1 MADRNLLEGILPFL
15 AVAEAASFSRAADH
29 LGVTPTAVSKAIRQ
43 LEVRQG
49 TLLFQRTTRSVV
61 LTEAGAALFRELRPA
76 VEQITGAL
84 SVLDTYRERPAGT
97 LRLTLSRSSMR
108 VWLEP
113 LIAEYRRVCPD
124 VVLDLSLDDGAV
136 DLASG
141 RFDAGIRQGESIEKD
156 MVAVRLTP
164 EMRWAVAGSSAYF
177 KRAGTPATPE
187 DLLGHEGILYRFVTS
202 GQIYRWEFAQDGREF
217 TVEMKGHLIVN
228 DRSAMISLAKRG
240 LGLAYV
246 SMYEAEAEFNSGELI
261 PALESYIS
269 PSSGAFLYFP
279 RRSQTQPKLR
289 ALIDVAKKLLVK
301 S

>member
-1 MADRNLLEGILPFL
+1 MPPNRLTPLAQCAARRANVPPRGSSRRDTDRCE
-15 AVAEAASFSRAADH
+15 
-29 LGVTPTAVSKAIRQ
+29 AIRQ

-76 VEQITGAL
+76 VAQITGAL

-164 EMRWAVAGSSAYF
+164 EMRWAVAGSPAYF
-177 KRAGTPATPE
+177 KRGGTPATPE

-228 DRSAMISLAKRG
+228 DRSAMISLAISALLTCRCTKRKR
-240 LGLAYV
+240 
-246 SMYEAEAEFNSGELI
+246 NSI
-261 PALESYIS
+261 PESLSLRSRVTFRQAAGRFYIS
-269 PSSGAFLYFP
+269 
-279 RRSQTQPKLR
+279 RDDRKRSR
-289 ALIDVAKKLLVK
+289 SCV